1 MEDLEFNL
9 NKALAHHSKR
19 QVGVEELKRVIDFL
33 RRAKSKGR
41 NVTPQPIRESVETE
55 QLAALRSKGKGRTL
69 LPTSSSP
76 LDRIFATSLTPKRI
90 ISSRKAISPF
100 SVSTEVPSSQM
111 GANPTRNLPLS
122 MVLQLARTHL
132 AASPGPISLSPT
144 TEMSRRPRRVSP
156 KSKARSTLRQIL
168 PNLNLNRSK
177 DIQNAYSP
185 APPMRKSPLK
195 SMKSMRR
202 DL

>member
-33 RRAKSKGR
+33 RRKKLKGR
-41 NVTPQPIRESVETE
+41 NVTPQPKRESVKTE
-55 QLAALRSKGKGRTL
+55 QLAAIRSKSKERTPV
-69 LPTSSSP
+69 PTSSSP
-76 LDRIFATSLTPKRI
+76 VDRISPTSLTPKRI
-90 ISSRKAISPF
+90 ISSRKAITPF
-100 SVSTEVPSSQM
+100 SVSTEVPSQQ
-111 GANPTRNLPLS
+111 GTYHTRNLPLS
-122 MVLQLARTHL
+122 MGLQLARTHL
-132 AASPGPISLSPT
+132 AASPDPISLSPKNG
-144 TEMSRRPRRVSP
+144 MSRRPRRASP
-156 KSKARSTLRQIL
+156 KSKARTTLRQIL

-177 DIQNAYSP
+177 DIQSAYLPSIP
-185 APPMRKSPLK
+185 ARRSPLK